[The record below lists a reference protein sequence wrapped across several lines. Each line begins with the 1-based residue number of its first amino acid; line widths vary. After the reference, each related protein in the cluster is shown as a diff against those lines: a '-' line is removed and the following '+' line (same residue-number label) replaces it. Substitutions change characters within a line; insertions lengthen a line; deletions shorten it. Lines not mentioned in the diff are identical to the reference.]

1 MERRRGLTKM
11 KMEGYTWSASNALT
25 WAASWNGI
33 QMRKPGTVP
42 VMVPDFIMMERFW
55 TDRLRMGL
63 THMMNCVKFKI
74 SLNTVTGKSK
84 NKEVHRE
91 LPDGARQIQICFEL
105 APE

>member
-1 MERRRGLTKM
+1 MGL
-11 KMEGYTWSASNALT
+11 
-25 WAASWNGI
+25 
-33 QMRKPGTVP
+33 
-42 VMVPDFIMMERFW
+42 
-55 TDRLRMGL
+55 LRMGL

-105 APE
+105 APRVAR